1 MANLNTQAFYDEYWG
16 GPACASY
23 LRDRQLDEIAGEIVA
38 RIGEPRLQVVMD
50 IGGGISRIARLA
62 KAAGHVPYVLDFSP
76 AAVQAMRAEGIA
88 AGVCDVRRW
97 RGRALHSSVDVVIC
111 TEVLEHLEDPGVAV
125 RMAYAHARRAIFT
138 VPDNCMGPAE
148 CPTHLRTYTA
158 DSLRAL
164 LAEVWPQVTIEV
176 RHRWLL
182 AECRS

>member
-23 LRDRQLDEIAGEIVA
+23 LRDRQLDEIAGEIVR

-76 AAVQAMRAEGIA
+76 AAVAQMHAEGIA
-88 AGVCDVRRW
+88 ARVYDVRRW
-97 RGRALHSSVDVVIC
+97 RGKVLHRSVDVVTC
-111 TEVLEHLEDPGVAV
+111 TEVLEHLEEPVIAV
-125 RMAYAHARRAIFT
+125 RMAYAHAWRAIFT
-138 VPDNCMGPAE
+138 VPDNCMAPEE
-148 CPTHLRTYTA
+148 CATHLRTYTA

-164 LAEVWPQVTIEV
+164 LREVWPHVEIEV
-176 RHRWLL
+176 RYRWLI
-182 AECRS
+182 AECRR